1 MMFDFL
7 GSFLTYPPT
16 PDQFKPNVTFQ
27 FYHTM
32 FDFANSTYLSKNRD
46 SFMDDVK
53 G

>member
-7 GSFLTYPPT
+7 GSFLTYQPT
-16 PDQFKPNVTFQ
+16 PVQFYPNLIFQ

-32 FDFANSTYLSKNRD
+32 SDFANSTYLSKNRD
-46 SFMDDVK
+46 SFMDDLK